1 MESLGLWIR
10 LLPSRNMCLGLV
22 ALLGF
27 VEVTCVYIRELCNV
41 GFRRRTK
48 KSTDLVWI
56 FLGLGSEIDDL
67 FMILFVEKC
76 NLHIKIRG
84 LILSS

>member
-1 MESLGLWIR
+1 MQCGL
-10 LLPSRNMCLGLV
+10 P
-22 ALLGF
+22 
-27 VEVTCVYIRELCNV
+27 EEDQ
-41 GFRRRTK
+41 